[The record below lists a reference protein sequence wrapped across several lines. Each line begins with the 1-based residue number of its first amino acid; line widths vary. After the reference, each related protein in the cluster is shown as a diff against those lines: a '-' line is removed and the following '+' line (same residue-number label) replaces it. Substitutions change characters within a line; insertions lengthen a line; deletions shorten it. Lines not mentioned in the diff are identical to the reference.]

1 MTEIKSELKTEL
13 TLEDA
18 TKVVDALG
26 LEGTVWRKWQDRS
39 DSERLAIGIV
49 ILQKSMKGKSMRT
62 IEREMG
68 IPLAT
73 CQRYKERALSSI
85 QLPTVEQARA
95 EEIQRLD
102 AIMEAV
108 WPMAETGDK
117 DAIASYM
124 KVSERKAKMLG
135 WDKPIEISS
144 TVVEITA
151 QERELQEM
159 LAQAERDASVEAS
172 KLGVDIEV

>member
-1 MTEIKSELKTEL
+1 MTELKTEL

-18 TKVVDALG
+18 TKVVEALG

-39 DSERLAIGIV
+39 DTERLAIGIV
-49 ILQKSMKGKSMRT
+49 ILQRSMKGKSMRT
-62 IEREMG
+62 IEKELG

-95 EEIQRLD
+95 EEVQRLD
-102 AIMEAV
+102 AIMQAV
-108 WPMAETGDK
+108 WPLCETGDK

-144 TVVEITA
+144 TVVEVTQ
-151 QERELQEM
+151 QERELNDL
-159 LAQAERDASVEAS
+159 LAQAERDAKMSEAALVGQDHVEA
-172 KLGVDIEV
+172 

>member
-1 MTEIKSELKTEL
+1 MSEPKTEL

-18 TKVVDALG
+18 TKIVDSLG
-26 LEGTVWRKWQDRS
+26 LDGTEWRHWSKRS

-49 ILQKSMKGKSMRT
+49 ILQKSMKGKAMRT

-85 QLPTVEQARA
+85 QMPTVEQARS

-108 WPMAETGDK
+108 WPMCENGDK

-124 KVSERKAKMLG
+124 KVSERKAKMCG
-135 WDKPIEISS
+135 WDKPIEITQ
-144 TVVEITA
+144 TVTEVTQA
-151 QERELQEM
+151 ERELQDM
-159 LAQAERDASVEAS
+159 IAQAERDALLESAKVTESHEA
-172 KLGVDIEV
+172 

>member
-1 MTEIKSELKTEL
+1 MTDKPEL

-18 TKVVDALG
+18 TKIVDALSVDG
-26 LEGTVWRKWQDRS
+26 ADWKHWAKRS

-49 ILQKSMKGKSMRT
+49 ILQKSMKGKSLRT
-62 IEREMG
+62 IEKELG

-85 QLPTVEQARA
+85 QLPTVEQARS

-108 WPMAETGDK
+108 WPACETGDK

-159 LAQAERDASVEAS
+159 LAQAERDAQLKAVELVES
-172 KLGVDIEV
+172 YDTQ